1 MQRDADGS
9 VRLGIHSDIDVGEAN
24 VKYPNQKK
32 SGKLKCNS
40 LGKNPSDVWLFPKV
54 TSGKN
59 RSSKERMP
67 HPAQFPVAVIER
79 IIKACTD
86 RNALILDPFIGS
98 GSTAEVALQ
107 NDRAVVGFEIDAQYV
122 QVAASRLD
130 AYFERRRYEASQLG
144 LFDIAGVVEDD

>member
-1 MQRDADGS
+1 MRCCQTPETECGF
-9 VRLGIHSDIDVGEAN
+9 
-24 VKYPNQKK
+24 
-32 SGKLKCNS
+32 
-40 LGKNPSDVWLFPKV
+40 SDVISPRLP
-54 TSGKN
+54 T
-59 RSSKERMP
+59 
-67 HPAQFPVAVIER
+67 PAR
-79 IIKACTD
+79 KA
-86 RNALILDPFIGS
+86 RLDPFIGS